1 MEKKR
6 NAANTFAKE
15 CIATALFKLMKEKK
29 YEDITITDIAK
40 TAGVSRVTYYRNF
53 NSKDEIITH
62 YLDELG
68 YQLHQ
73 ETKHLNPIEDTYAC
87 VFSLFRYWRRYSD
100 VLLCL
105 YEARLGYML
114 LDHLNQ
120 PISRF
125 AVTTREKYEACYYV
139 GSMHNILLE
148 WIKGG
153 AKETPEEMADIICNL
168 LRKSIPSQA
177 IEIRQ
182 HISLQD

>member
-1 MEKKR
+1 MNKKR

-29 YEDITITDIAK
+29 YEDITITDIAN

-53 NSKDEIITH
+53 YSKDDIIIH

-68 YQLHQ
+68 YQFQQ
-73 ETKHLNPIEDTYAC
+73 ETKHLHPATEPHAC
-87 VFSLFRYWRRYSD
+87 ALSLFRYWLRYSD

-120 PISRF
+120 PISQF
-125 AVTTREKYEACYYV
+125 AVTTREKYEACFFV
-139 GSMHNILLE
+139 GSMHNMLVE

-153 AKETPEEMADIICNL
+153 TKETPEEMADIVCNL
-168 LRKSIPSQA
+168 LRRSISLPA
-177 IEIRQ
+177 IENGQ
-182 HISLQD
+182 HPIMKD